1 MNRTLFFINCVLVVC
16 LSIANFHEPT
26 RPAYQNDKST
36 SLSKQMSGTP
46 GGLQAAQASPG
57 IQVNSL
63 PAPFNLNGTMPYQVW
78 VNGKRLPLNG
88 EKADQIVEVLDLGEF
103 VQPEDTAEIHQ
114 GVGWITPFPIQ

>member
-16 LSIANFHEPT
+16 LSIANFHEPSRT
-26 RPAYQNDKST
+26 EHQNDQLAS
-36 SLSKQMSGTP
+36 SRREMSGTP
-46 GGLQAAQASPG
+46 GGLQAAQVAPG

-103 VQPEDTAEIHQ
+103 VQPQDTTEIHQ
-114 GVGWITPFPIQ
+114 GIGWITPLPIQ

>member
-1 MNRTLFFINCVLVVC
+1 MNRLLFLINAGLAVC
-16 LSIANFHEPT
+16 LIISNLREPVDITTMETT
-26 RPAYQNDKST
+26 RLTPTKSPF
-36 SLSKQMSGTP
+36 GNR
-46 GGLQAAQASPG
+46 GLQAAPG

-103 VQPEDTAEIHQ
+103 VQPQDTAELHQ
-114 GVGWITPFPIQ
+114 GMGWITPLPIQ